1 MSSLCDQQAG
11 RTILKK
17 KIDIQVMESQENQG
31 SKMRALAEPKS
42 SESSSITYFKFQELG
57 FVEVPPRCFPKN
69 YSAFRIGLSS

>member
-17 KIDIQVMESQENQG
+17 KIDIQVIESWENQG
-31 SKMRALAEPKS
+31 SKMRALAESKS
-42 SESSSITYFKFQELG
+42 SESSSITYFKLQKLG

-69 YSAFRIGLSS
+69 